1 MKKNGS
7 FMRSGLPLFM
17 MAFLLLSCGN
27 ANNSDND
34 AKLPFDL
41 PAVVASSNGYDV
53 PRLNTSL
60 YGNMV
65 EVVFANGTVST
76 SDLPPGVTAEIN
88 GADIV
93 LRSEFPGVEF
103 VVKGGSSDGSLT
115 IVSKGSPLVT
125 LDGLSLVAR
134 ERNTLQ
140 ASSEETIFL
149 RTKGSCRIADI
160 SSGVKADNQS
170 AR

>member
-17 MAFLLLSCGN
+17 MAFSLLSCGN

-53 PRLNTSL
+53 PRLNASL
-60 YGNMV
+60 YGKVV

-76 SDLPPGVTAEIN
+76 SDLPSGVTAEIS

-103 VVKGGSSDGSLT
+103 VVKGASSDGSLT

-125 LDGLSLVAR
+125 LDSLSLVAR

-140 ASSEETIFL
+140 VSSEETIFL

-170 AR
+170 A